1 MPEPFQNFT
10 LVQDNATLHVACE
23 VTNLLENE
31 GVEVMDWPACSLDL
45 NPINPKNNGLIQ
57 MQLLISASFFSKSG
71 TIFHRHIYA
80 SFSITS

>member
-1 MPEPFQNFT
+1 MVGVMLVTSYKNTTFHMPEPFQNFT

-45 NPINPKNNGLIQ
+45 NP
-57 MQLLISASFFSKSG
+57 
-71 TIFHRHIYA
+71 
-80 SFSITS
+80 